1 MKRTLTRVLL
11 AAATAVLVIS
21 PVAALD
27 VDWFGGLR
35 LSAGDRSYLSITA
48 AHFGSNHREADDL
61 ARHLK
66 HPGEDLPVLLFLA
79 AESGRSSRFILDL
92 RLSGLSW
99 WEIRARLGVAPERI
113 VVALPQDPGPPYGK
127 AWGHYRNHQKGPK
140 AQRQVVL
147 SDAEFSD
154 WIGARVV
161 SRAFDVEMAVV
172 LRSRAGG
179 HSLGDVVV
187 RQEKNR
193 AAAKGAAR
201 GEHPAAGKSTGKGN
215 GRGKGAKGGH

>member
-1 MKRTLTRVLL
+1 MKLTLTRVLL
-11 AAATAVLVIS
+11 AATAAILVIS
-21 PVAALD
+21 PAAALD

-35 LSAGDRSYLSITA
+35 LSDGDRNYLSLTA
-48 AHFGSNHREADDL
+48 AHFGSDHGEADDL

-92 RLSGLSW
+92 RLGGLSW

-113 VVALPQDPGPPYGK
+113 VVPLAQDPGPPYGK
-127 AWGHYRNHQKGPK
+127 AWGHYRNPRKGPR
-140 AQRQVVL
+140 AGHQVVL

-161 SRAFDVEMAVV
+161 SRTYGVEMAVV
-172 LRSRAGG
+172 LQSRASG
-179 HSLGDVVV
+179 HSLGELVV

-193 AAAKGAAR
+193 GSAGKGAAR
-201 GEHPAAGKSTGKGN
+201 SQHSAGGKGHGKS
-215 GRGKGAKGGH
+215 RH

>member
-1 MKRTLTRVLL
+1 M
-11 AAATAVLVIS
+11 
-21 PVAALD
+21 
-27 VDWFGGLR
+27 
-35 LSAGDRSYLSITA
+35 
-48 AHFGSNHREADDL
+48 
-61 ARHLK
+61 
-66 HPGEDLPVLLFLA
+66 
-79 AESGRSSRFILDL
+79 DL

-201 GEHPAAGKSTGKGN
+201 GEHPAAGKSKGKGN
-215 GRGKGAKGGH
+215 GGGKGAKGGH